1 MKSAR
6 LLLGIV
12 CGAASLALFSGC
24 ETQQSACEREKRLTE
39 RLDEMQMEI
48 DGRLT
53 GVNMEVASMRANPP
67 VVVQQVPTP
76 MPVPDY
82 NAFNSSTTNSSY
94 TTQTTMPVDT
104 ISIED
109 DAFYSTD
116 KRARLLDALSTT
128 ETTTTT
134 RRSTASSGTSNAA
147 KHIRVPV
154 PVRTVQA
161 ALKEA
166 GHYRGSV
173 DGKVGKQTIAAISSF
188 QREMGL
194 KADGIVGRQTWAQ
207 LQAFVPAGASM
218 TRLK

>member
-1 MKSAR
+1 MKSVR
-6 LLLGIV
+6 LLLGIA
-12 CGAASLALFSGC
+12 CGVASLALFSGC

-39 RLDEMQMEI
+39 RLDEMQMEL
-48 DGRLT
+48 DGRLQ
-53 GVNMEVASMRANPP
+53 GVNMEMASIRTNPP

-82 NAFNSSTTNSSY
+82 NALTNPSSTT
-94 TTQTTMPVDT
+94 TPTMSVDT

-109 DAFYSTD
+109 DYYASSKREQLEQLAASSRRQQIYD
-116 KRARLLDALSTT
+116 EPAPRAR
-128 ETTTTT
+128 
-134 RRSTASSGTSNAA
+134 SSGTQSNAA

-166 GHYRGSV
+166 GHLSGAV
-173 DGKVGKQTIAAISSF
+173 DGKVGRQTIAAITAF
-188 QREMGL
+188 QRSQGI
-194 KADGIVGRQTWAQ
+194 KADGIVGRQTWQ
-207 LQAFVPAGASM
+207 LLYPYVPAGMST